1 MKKSEFIQSLKEKS
15 TSALFDLLK
24 IGQSGEQKID
34 PDFLTAII
42 DELYSREL
50 SETESKEFENIL
62 NLNVD
67 KDFNNPSEKK
77 YYFSDYEKKEI
88 FKNDENSGQI
98 KYISLKTLSKIIEYF
113 CNIIIVC
120 GIIASIYFIS
130 IDEEFLLGL
139 AILLTVFI
147 LTLPLLAISNLIH
160 VFIDIEYNTRKIS
173 EGINKNNAK

>member
-62 NLNVD
+62 DLNVD
-67 KDFNNPSEKK
+67 KDFYNPSESKSH
-77 YYFSDYEKKEI
+77 FSFDEKKEI
-88 FKNDENSGQI
+88 FVKNDNAEQI
-98 KYISLKTLSKIIEYF
+98 KYIPLKIMANMIKYFSYILII
-113 CNIIIVC
+113 C
-120 GIIASIYFIS
+120 GIIASLYFVS
-130 IDEEFLLGL
+130 IEEQYLLGI
-139 AILLTVFI
+139 AALLVMAVVAF
-147 LTLPLLAISNLIH
+147 PLLALSNLIY

-173 EGINKNNAK
+173 EEIRKKESK